1 VDGWYVLNLRDA
13 DWRYAKG
20 RGAVCVA
27 LDDFEGNRRDLQYGL
42 NPFVLQPG
50 EAMSLYHWEGDQEAL
65 LVIAGEATLVVE
77 GEERPLRTW
86 DFVHLPPGTR
96 HALVGAGESSCVV
109 IAVGARQHDELGFP
123 ADETAKRLGAS
134 VEADTQDG
142 GVAYA
147 NVPPREPTPYRDG
160 WLPG

>member
-1 VDGWYVLNLRDA
+1 
-13 DWRYAKG
+13 
-20 RGAVCVA
+20 
-27 LDDFEGNRRDLQYGL
+27 
-42 NPFVLQPG
+42 
-50 EAMSLYHWEGDQEAL
+50 MSLYHWEGDQEAL

-77 GEERPLRTW
+77 GEERPLRAW

-96 HALVGAGESSCVV
+96 HALVGAGEGSCVV

-123 ADETAKRLGAS
+123 ADETAKRHGAS
-134 VEADTQDG
+134 VEAETRDG

-160 WLPG
+160 WLPGEPL